1 MNDTNLKFA
10 NKLELRYVFND
21 RSYYMDA
28 WILQRCEKEVLT
40 LVRTLADM
48 LDVKLCVYNEPHD
61 KMNGFREK
69 LAVAGE
75 DSRAI
80 SVIINM
86 FMRILSCPSLSV
98 GGQLLVDRSE
108 EDEAQM
114 QKEIALLRDRKS
126 VV

>member
-98 GGQLLVDRSE
+98 
-108 EDEAQM
+108 
-114 QKEIALLRDRKS
+114 
-126 VV
+126 